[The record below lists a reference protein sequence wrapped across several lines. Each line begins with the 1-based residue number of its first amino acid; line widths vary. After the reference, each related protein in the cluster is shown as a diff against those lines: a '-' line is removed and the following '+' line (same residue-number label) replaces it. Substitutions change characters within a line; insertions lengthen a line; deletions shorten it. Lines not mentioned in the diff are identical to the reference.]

1 MESSSE
7 RSPPFLD
14 RLPKSKDDNHFS
26 IKTISSAKMFA
37 RRARRRSLFIPERSH
52 DDIGTS
58 VLAHADFPQARAKS
72 FTSLSKEH
80 REPGCDKEIAHKIM
94 EEIMN
99 QELAHKKYDAKEC
112 ASITHEIVDAIQN
125 RVSSV
130 LNLRGFKL
138 VCTCYIT
145 KRAKNSMHMESG
157 CAWDERKNTIFKDCF
172 VDCVFKNTE
181 IVAVSTV
188 YCVCCKRAE
197 LDILTKPRRHTI
209 SEPPRREELEE
220 KWLSSPPSRIRA
232 YSDEH

>member
-1 MESSSE
+1 MESSNE
-7 RSPPFLD
+7 PSPPSLH
-14 RLPKSKDDNHFS
+14 RLLKSEDDNHIS
-26 IKTISSAKMFA
+26 IKTISSAKMVA
-37 RRARRRSLFIPERSH
+37 RRARRRSLFSPERSH
-52 DDIGTS
+52 GDDIGTS
-58 VLAHADFPQARAKS
+58 VLAHADFPQGS
-72 FTSLSKEH
+72 FTSLNEEH

-157 CAWDERKNTIFKDCF
+157 CAWDERKNTILKDCF

-197 LDILTKPRRHTI
+197 PDITATKPRRHTI
-209 SEPPRREELEE
+209 SEPPRRKELEE
-220 KWLSSPPSRIRA
+220 KWLSSPPSRSRA
-232 YSDEH
+232 YSDE